1 MPKGIACYVRVSSYR
16 QNLES
21 QKREIGRWLKGQGI
35 EDSQV
40 RWFEDFET
48 GQTLDRPGFTELE
61 AAIFHGEVKTVVI
74 WKLDR
79 LSRNQRDGMNTLAD
93 WCQRGVRIVS
103 VTQQLD
109 LNGAIGRIVAAVLFG
124 VAEMELEHTRARQAA
139 GIAAAKARGTY
150 RNHGRQVGKTKADPR
165 RAVELRR
172 QGLKASEIA
181 QALGVSRSVV
191 YEYFK
196 TASF

>member
-1 MPKGIACYVRVSSYR
+1 MKKGIACYVRVSSYR
-16 QNLES
+16 QNLKS
-21 QKREIGRWLKGQGI
+21 QKTEIKRWLKGQGI

-48 GQTLDRPGFTELE
+48 GQTLNRPGFTELE
-61 AAIFHGEVKTVVI
+61 AAIFHGEIKTVVI

-109 LNGAIGRIVAAVLFG
+109 LNGAIGRIVASVLFG

-139 GIAAAKARGTY
+139 GIAAAKAHGVY
-150 RNHGRQVGKTKADPR
+150 RNHGRKVGTTKADPN
-165 RAVELRR
+165 RAVELRQ
-172 QGLKASEIA
+172 QGLKATEIA

-196 TASF
+196 TASI

>member
-16 QNLES
+16 QNLDS
-21 QKREIGRWLKGQGI
+21 QKQEIERWLKGQG
-35 EDSQV
+35 EKESQV
-40 RWFEDFET
+40 QWFEDFET

-61 AAIFHGEVKTVVI
+61 AAIFHGEVKTVVV

-124 VAEMELEHTRARQAA
+124 VAEMELEHTRARQAV
-139 GIAAAKARGTY
+139 GIAAAKSRGAY
-150 RNHGRQVGKTKADPR
+150 CNHGRKVGTTKANPK
-165 RAVELRR
+165 RALQLRQ

-181 QALGVSRSVV
+181 QALGVSCSVV

-196 TASF
+196 TASV